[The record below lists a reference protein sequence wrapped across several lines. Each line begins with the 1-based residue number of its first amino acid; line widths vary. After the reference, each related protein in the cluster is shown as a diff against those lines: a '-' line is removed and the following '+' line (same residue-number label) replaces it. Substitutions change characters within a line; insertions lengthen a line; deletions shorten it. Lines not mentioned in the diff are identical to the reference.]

1 MTAKHFVK
9 LQQFEGPLDL
19 LLQLIR
25 VHELNIFDIDL
36 VVLTDQYMQY
46 LRLVSFKDLN
56 DASSF
61 IAMAATLI
69 EVKSRRLLPIQARDQ
84 EGVEGEELEEEE
96 DPAVVL
102 QRRLLEYELFRGCSQ
117 FLNQQATS
125 GEMINPSAEWERLSG
140 KFAHIE
146 PPILG
151 ETTTLLILYEQLLS
165 TITERRP
172 AKVEAETEAISLND
186 ITHHIKDLV
195 KKAKI
200 VQLQGLY
207 RDMTSRYELIAYFLA
222 ILQMVRDRELQVY
235 QDELMGPIWLYEAS
249 VAEEQVR
256 QVIDQQQPT
265 VAALL

>member
-9 LQQFEGPLDL
+9 LHQFEGPLDL

-36 VVLTDQYMQY
+36 VVLTDQYLQY

-84 EGVEGEELEEEE
+84 EGVEGEVLEEEE
-96 DPAVVL
+96 DPAVAL

-117 FLNQQATS
+117 FLNQQAAT
-125 GEMINPSAEWERLSG
+125 GEMINSSAEWERLER
-140 KFAHIE
+140 KFAHIDA
-146 PPILG
+146 PICG
-151 ETTTLLILYEQLLS
+151 ETTTLLILYEQMLS

-172 AKVEAETEAISLND
+172 GKVEAETEAITLND
-186 ITHHIKDLV
+186 LIYHIKEMV
-195 KKAKI
+195 QKANI
-200 VQLQGLY
+200 IQVQSLF
-207 RDMTSRYELIAYFLA
+207 RDMNTRYELIIYILA
-222 ILQMVRDRELQVY
+222 ILQMVRDRELMVY
-235 QDELMGPIWLYEAS
+235 QDELMGPLWMYEPSLPETSLQEAI
-249 VAEEQVR
+249 R
-256 QVIDQQQPT
+256 QNAPEMT
-265 VAALL
+265 VL